1 MKNRDSR
8 IAGCI
13 TGGVI
18 TVGVIVGLQISMAAG
33 ALVLAV
39 SFALLLTASVMYRKR
54 NQKLLL
60 LTEELDRML
69 HGDYTIRF
77 ADYKEGELAVL
88 ANELAKVTIRL
99 KEQTEVL
106 GKEKRALA
114 DSIADISHQIR
125 TPLTSMNLLL
135 TTAGAKE
142 LSVEEQRKK
151 LFQAKQLTGR
161 IEWLIEALLKLAKL
175 DAGSV
180 VFEKQQVDVK
190 RLVESALEPLLI
202 PMELKEQEIQ
212 LEIAE
217 ETQYPGDFAWSKEAV
232 GNVLKNCVE
241 HIGENGRIIV
251 TGKENA
257 IYTELCIEDN
267 GEGIAAEDLPHLF
280 ERFYKGKHAGEQSVG
295 IGLALARAIVTQQN
309 GTIMAENARSGGA
322 RFVMRFYKSIV

>member
-8 IAGCI
+8 IAGCV
-13 TGGVI
+13 TGEVI
-18 TVGVIVGLQISMAAG
+18 VAGVIVGLQLSIAAG
-33 ALVLAV
+33 MLVFAV
-39 SFALLLTASVMYRKR
+39 SLILLLLAAVMYRKR
-54 NQKLLL
+54 NRKLQTLA
-60 LTEELDRML
+60 EELDRML

-77 ADYKEGELAVL
+77 ADYQEGELAIL
-88 ANELAKVTIRL
+88 TNELAKVTIRL
-99 KEQTEVL
+99 REQAETL
-106 GKEKRALA
+106 GKDKKALA

-142 LSVEEQRKK
+142 LTAEEQRKK

-180 VFEKQQVDVK
+180 ILEKQQVDVK
-190 RLVESALEPLLI
+190 QLIESALEPLMI
-202 PMELKEQEIQ
+202 PMELKGQEIQ
-212 LEIAE
+212 LKISEGA
-217 ETQYPGDFAWSKEAV
+217 QYFGDRAWSKEAV

-241 HIGENGRIIV
+241 HIGENGRITV
-251 TGKENA
+251 SGKENA
-257 IYTELCIEDN
+257 IYTEICIEDN
-267 GEGIAAEDLPHLF
+267 GEGIDVEDLPRLF

-322 RFVMRFYKSIV
+322 RFVIRFYKSVV